1 MLSERPLAALCFG
14 MLLCCLL
21 SRQSEGFPPKV
32 DNRIPMPKPQMQTD
46 DGQLQNTDVDWNPVL
61 QSIFTVP
68 EICPEGFKLTSDRQ
82 RCRKIA

>member
-14 MLLCCLL
+14 ILLCCLL
-21 SRQSEGFPPKV
+21 IRQSEGFPPTV
-32 DNRIPMPKPQMQTD
+32 DNIIPMPKPQMQTD
-46 DGQLQNTDVDWNPVL
+46 YGQFQNTGMGVNPIL